1 MIYNVGYEQL
11 KWGFIIMNEQQIL
24 LSALKSIKDVEVDIS
39 ESFLRSPRTASLKEE
54 YMLLKQKLSSEDEI
68 TAFRNIQ
75 NELTETV
82 IYRILE
88 MIDGYGDLPFKVDL
102 INKDSKDSLK
112 SNIQLH
118 DQFINYISAK
128 ENDE

>member
-1 MIYNVGYEQL
+1 
-11 KWGFIIMNEQQIL
+11 MNEQQLL